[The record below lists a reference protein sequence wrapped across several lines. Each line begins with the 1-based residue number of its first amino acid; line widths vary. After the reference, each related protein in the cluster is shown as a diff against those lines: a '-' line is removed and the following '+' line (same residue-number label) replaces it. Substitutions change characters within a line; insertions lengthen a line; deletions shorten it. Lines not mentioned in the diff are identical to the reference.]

1 MNNSSSNDRSTRPSD
16 HGSDRLTQLKAHL
29 DRAGISYTI
38 LVHEKNIS
46 TAQDGTQTGLG
57 TLSNMAPTFILQTE
71 KGYLAAIIRGD
82 TRLSYKK
89 IKKKLGLK
97 NISLAAPDRVKQ
109 LTGSEVGH
117 VSLVNPGVQTI
128 VDSRITEET
137 VIFGGSGEPNHTLQI
152 APQNVITITQA
163 QVFDF
168 TEFKDRTRAESVR
181 KDT

>member
-1 MNNSSSNDRSTRPSD
+1 MNDSSSNDRSARPSD
-16 HGSDRLTQLKAHL
+16 HGSDRLSQLKAHL
-29 DRAGISYTI
+29 DRAGITYSI

-46 TAQDGTQTGLG
+46 TAQEGTQKGLG
-57 TLSNMAPTFILQTE
+57 TLSNMAPTFILKTE

-89 IKKKLGLK
+89 IKQKLGLK

-109 LTGSEVGH
+109 LTGAEVGY

-128 VDSRITEET
+128 VDSRVIEET

-152 APQNVITITQA
+152 SPQNVIAITQA
-163 QVFDF
+163 RVFDF
-168 TEFKDRTRAESVR
+168 TEFKD
-181 KDT
+181 